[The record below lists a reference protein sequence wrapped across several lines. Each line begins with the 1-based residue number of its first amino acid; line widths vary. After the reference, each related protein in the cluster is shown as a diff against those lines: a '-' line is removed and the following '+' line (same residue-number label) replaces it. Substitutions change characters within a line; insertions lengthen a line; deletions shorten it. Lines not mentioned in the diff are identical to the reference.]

1 MYCSNQKVQLKY
13 FSYIFLMTI
22 IEIYLLLYYGYVQRS
37 TKLLVWSLIFMQGKF
52 RMIFLC
58 FIFPHLFIV
67 DFGLK

>member
-1 MYCSNQKVQLKY
+1 
-13 FSYIFLMTI
+13 MTI
-22 IEIYLLLYYGYVQRS
+22 VEIYLLLYYGYVKRS

-58 FIFPHLFIV
+58 FIFSHLFIV